1 MKRIIVLITPV
12 ILVIMLV
19 FGCSKTSPVAQQGNN
34 VQPAGKITVWVFS
47 DDVNV
52 SGARAAV
59 PGFNTRYPDIEPD
72 IIAVSGS
79 DVHTKLMT
87 TIASGSGIPD
97 AAHIGVWDTMN
108 FVAQGALWDIT
119 SRVQPY
125 IGNILPYQAA
135 AYQDKGRMYGIPWGG
150 TAAAVFYRRDI
161 FNEAK
166 INPDQI
172 ETWADFIEAGKT
184 ISASSGGKV
193 KMINLPIGTSGE
205 KASLQHFQQLLTQQL
220 GSSIYN
226 TKGEI
231 TINDQANVKAL
242 NLVIEMINNDIGS
255 NIEPWSPAEFGTWQ
269 DGSVATV
276 VNASWMKG
284 IIEGQ
289 AGNSGK
295 WGIMKL
301 PSFETGSTRVSS
313 AGGSGMVIPELAK
326 NKEAAWAFIE
336 YFLTSVEPQIE
347 SYKLGCPIPSLLN
360 TYSDTTFKRP
370 EVYWGDQVA
379 GDFFVQV
386 EPQVPPVYYGKDYRE
401 IMTSILPDGIWKAVT
416 GKMNAQSALDEVK
429 TAIANRF

>member
-1 MKRIIVLITPV
+1 MKNIISLITSV
-12 ILVIMLV
+12 ILVAAIC
-19 FGCSKTSPVAQQGNN
+19 GCSKESPAARQGDST
-34 VQPAGKITVWVFS
+34 QPAGKITVWVFS

-52 SGARAAV
+52 SGAKAAV
-59 PGFNTRYPDIEPD
+59 PGFNKRHSDIEPD
-72 IIAVSGS
+72 IVAVSGS

-87 TIASGSGIPD
+87 TIASKSGIPD
-97 AAHIGVWDTMN
+97 IAHIGVWDTMN

-119 SRVQPY
+119 DRVQPY
-125 IGNILPYQAA
+125 VKDILPYQAA

-166 INPDQI
+166 IDPEKI
-172 ETWADFIEAGKT
+172 ETWADFIEAGKK

-205 KASLQHFQQLLTQQL
+205 KASLQHFQQLLTQQS

-242 NLVIEMINNDIGS
+242 NLIIEMINSGIGS

-269 DGSVATV
+269 DGSVATI

-313 AGGSGMVIPELAK
+313 AGGSGMVIPELSK
-326 NKEAAWAFIE
+326 NKEAAWTFIE
-336 YFLTSVEPQIE
+336 YFLAGTEPQIE
-347 SYKLGCPIPSLLN
+347 SYKLGCPIPSILS
-360 TYSDTTFKRP
+360 TYSDPTFKRP
-370 EVYWGDQVA
+370 EAYWGGQVA

-386 EPQVPPVYYGKDYRE
+386 EPLVPPVYYGKDYRE

-416 GKMNAQSALDEVK
+416 GKLNAQDALDEVK
-429 TAIANRF
+429 AAIANKF

>member
-1 MKRIIVLITPV
+1 MKRIISLITV
-12 ILVIMLV
+12 AILVAMIYC
-19 FGCSKTSPVAQQGNN
+19 CSKGNST
-34 VQPAGKITVWVFS
+34 VRQSDGPQPAERKITVWVFS

-52 SGARAAV
+52 SGAKAAIS
-59 PGFNTRYPDIEPD
+59 GFNKRHLDIKPDIV
-72 IIAVSGS
+72 AVSGS

-87 TIASGSGIPD
+87 TIASRSGIPD
-97 AAHIGVWDTMN
+97 IAHIGVWDTMN

-119 SRVQPY
+119 DLVQPY
-125 IGNILPYQAA
+125 VKDVLPYQVA
-135 AYQDKGRMYGIPWGG
+135 AYQDRGRMYGIPWGG
-150 TAAAVFYRRDI
+150 TAATVFYRRDI

-166 INPDQI
+166 IDPEQI
-172 ETWADFIEAGKT
+172 ETWADFIEAGKK
-184 ISASSGGKV
+184 ISVSSSGKV

-242 NLVIEMINNDIGS
+242 NLIIEMINSGIGS

-269 DGSVATV
+269 DGSVATI

-295 WGIMKL
+295 WGIMRL
-301 PSFETGSTRVSS
+301 PSFEAGSTRVSS
-313 AGGSGMVIPELAK
+313 AGGSGMVVPELSE

-336 YFLTSVEPQIE
+336 YFLLGAEPQIE
-347 SYKLGCPIPSLLN
+347 SYKLGCPIPSILS
-360 TYSDTTFKRP
+360 TYSDPTFKRP
-370 EVYWGDQVA
+370 EAYWGDQVA
-379 GDFFVQV
+379 GNFFVQI

-429 TAIANRF
+429 VSIANKF